1 MKNLPQIIRIK
12 STNYTYVLF
21 IYYYFLPLRFSP
33 QIALYS
39 NFNRSI
45 YEMQNSYSTYTYV
58 LLFN

>member
-12 STNYTYVLF
+12 STNYTYLS
-21 IYYYFLPLRFSP
+21 ITYYFLPLRFSP

-45 YEMQNSYSTYTYV
+45 YEMLNSYSTYTYV